1 MKKFLYIISFILVHS
16 ATLAQVGINT
26 PTPTAMLD
34 VMGDVK
40 VEQKLYLENPG
51 DYDEIRGSKLLIQAT
66 DKAILQYDIEKSKY
80 GPINY
85 AEYIFRDTMTI
96 GLRDYDTQI
105 SASEYFVTVQG
116 YYFLDPNGDTNIT
129 SHSTLNTENI
139 EGFQIYAYIDSATN
153 TWFIRAFLNNGT
165 FQRNAT
171 DTQIDLYLNLI
182 IYRNEFISKALNTIT
197 IDMDDKETATAPLP
211 AGF

>member
-1 MKKFLYIISFILVHS
+1 MKKLLYIISFILVHS
-16 ATLAQVGINT
+16 VTLAQVGINT
-26 PTPTAMLD
+26 TTPTAMLD

-85 AEYIFRDTMTI
+85 AEFIFRDTATN
-96 GLRDYDTQI
+96 GLQDYNTEI
-105 SASEYFVTVQG
+105 SALDYFVTVQG

-165 FQRNAT
+165 FQRNAA

-182 IYRNEFISKALNTIT
+182 IYRNEFISKSLNTVT
-197 IDMDDKETATAPLP
+197 IDMGDSETATAPLP